1 MERTML
7 QSRPHENITMDNKF
21 QKITIELQ
29 RVTGRLSDPLAACRI
44 HCRTHCRSQARRG
57 RLSTSV
63 AWDLKHYLE
72 VNLTRNNGSAI
83 D

>member
-21 QKITIELQ
+21 QKITIELSL
-29 RVTGRLSDPLAACRI
+29 RVSGRLSDPLAACRI
-44 HCRTHCRSQARRG
+44 HCRSQPRRG
-57 RLSTSV
+57 RLSIRH
-63 AWDLKHYLE
+63 LKHYLE
-72 VNLTRNNGSAI
+72 VNHTRNNGSAI

>member
-21 QKITIELQ
+21 QKITIEPK
-29 RVTGRLSDPLAACRI
+29 RVSGRLSDPLAACRT
-44 HCRTHCRSQARRG
+44 HCRTQPRRG

-63 AWDLKHYLE
+63 AF
-72 VNLTRNNGSAI
+72 
-83 D
+83 